1 MPWWTRGSGCN
12 ERPPVSAAPSSP
24 AAIPLSPGAVRPSV
38 GEAGWQRTVRR
49 FRKNP
54 LSVLG
59 AAIILGFVIVALLA
73 PLLAHPTQRNPYMIP
88 HSGYS
93 SDPRPPGPGHPFGTT
108 EEQFDLYYGVVWGA
122 RTAFIVAL
130 TVIASAVAIGL
141 ILGSLSGYYGGR
153 VDEMVMRVTDIFL
166 AFPGLILAVV
176 IVAVLGPSVR
186 NLIIAIAAVEW
197 PTYTRLLRGEFLRVR
212 EMEYVQAAR
221 AMGSGDVWII
231 ARHVIPNTVY
241 PMLILASLNMGGIV
255 ITFAALSFLG
265 LGVPPG
271 YADWG
276 QLINLSHNWIA
287 GTAGDPFT
295 YWYTLIVPGTAIF
308 LFVLGWNLLGDAFRD
323 IFDPRLQGSR

>member
-1 MPWWTRGSGCN
+1 M
-12 ERPPVSAAPSSP
+12 SAVRSAP
-24 AAIPLSPGAVRPSV
+24 AIPLPRAPGVRRV
-38 GEAGWQRTVRR
+38 ETGWHRTVRR

-59 AAIILGFVIVALLA
+59 ALIVVAFALIALLA
-73 PLLAHPTQRNPYMIP
+73 PLLAHPTERNPYMIP

-122 RTAFIVAL
+122 RTAFLVAL
-130 TVIASAVAIGL
+130 MVVATAVITAL
-141 ILGSLSGYYGGR
+141 ILGSVSGYYGGPA
-153 VDEMVMRVTDIFL
+153 DELVMRITDIFL

-176 IVAVLGPSVR
+176 IVAVLGQSVR
-186 NLIIAIAAVEW
+186 NAVIAIAVVEW

-212 EMEYVQAAR
+212 DIEYVQAAQ
-221 AMGSGDVWII
+221 ALGGGDFHII
-231 ARHVIPNTVY
+231 TRHVIPNTIY

-265 LGVPPG
+265 LGAPPG

-323 IFDPRLQGSR
+323 IFDPHLQGSR

>member
-1 MPWWTRGSGCN
+1 M
-12 ERPPVSAAPSSP
+12 SAIGPSSSAISLPP
-24 AAIPLSPGAVRPSV
+24 AGTRVRV
-38 GEAGWQRTVRR
+38 GETGWRQTLQR
-49 FRKNP
+49 FRANP
-54 LSVLG
+54 LSVFG
-59 AAIILGFVIVALLA
+59 AAIILVFVLMALLA
-73 PLLAHPTQRNPYMIP
+73 PVLAHPTGRNPFMIP
-88 HSGYS
+88 HSGYA

-108 EEQFDLYYGVVWGA
+108 EEQFDLFYGIVWGA

-130 TVIASAVAIGL
+130 TVVATAVAVAL
-141 ILGSLSGYYGGR
+141 VLGSVSGYYGGP
-153 VDEMVMRVTDIFL
+153 VDELVMRVTDIVL

-186 NLIIAIAAVEW
+186 NLVIAIAAVEW
-197 PTYTRLLRGEFLRVR
+197 PVYTRLLRGEILRVR
-212 EMEYVQAAR
+212 DLEYVQAAR
-221 AMGSGDVWII
+221 ALGGGDVWII

-241 PMLILASLNMGGIV
+241 PIVILASLNMGNIV

-295 YWYTLIVPGTAIF
+295 FWYTLIVPGTAIF

-323 IFDPRLQGSR
+323 IFDPRLRGSR